1 MDFAFQFESYVD
13 LGYLL
18 ANAASYFRN
27 RENTLRVLSVT
38 ADVVRVRS
46 DLTLEGLRD
55 LLRTVPDGQLM
66 VQTVAFAEDF
76 YGERALSIPGGQ
88 S

>member
-1 MDFAFQFESYVD
+1 MDFAFGFESYVD

-27 RENTLRVLSVT
+27 RDNTLRVQSVT

-55 LLRTVPDGQLM
+55 LLRTVPDGETM
-66 VQTVAFAEDF
+66 VNTVAFAEDF
-76 YGERALSIPGGQ
+76 YAATDFDVHAEQA
-88 S
+88 

>member
-18 ANAASYFRN
+18 ANAASYFRD

-46 DLTLEGLRD
+46 DLTFAELRD

-66 VQTVAFAEDF
+66 VNTVAFVDDF
-76 YGERALSIPGGQ
+76 YAATEFDFQAGQ
-88 S
+88 V

>member
-1 MDFAFQFESYVD
+1 MDFAFRFESYVD

-27 RENTLRVLSVT
+27 RNNALRVLSVT
-38 ADVVRVRS
+38 ADVVRLRS
-46 DLTLEGLRD
+46 DLTLAELRD

-66 VQTVAFAEDF
+66 VETVAFAEDF
-76 YGERALSIPGGQ
+76 YAARDFDVVARQ
-88 S
+88 A